1 MTSLCAQ
8 PSDGV
13 AWVTGASSGLGQ
25 ATARLLAQQGW
36 VVIASGRRREPL
48 EALAETFPGRV
59 VACPLDITDAGA
71 TVEVVARMEQ
81 EHGPVALAVL
91 AAGVHQADGL
101 DLDTAQLER
110 VIGTNLMGTA
120 HCLVPLLERMRARGR
135 GQIVVVGSIAGFG
148 PLPTSAAYGA
158 SKAALTHL
166 LGARHR
172 ELKREGVLLQLCSP
186 GFIQTPMIAANRFP
200 TPFLL
205 TPEQA
210 ARQLV
215 YGLSKQGFE
224 RAFPW
229 PVAWATKVLCLLPWG
244 PYLWLTDVATRRW
257 RGR

>member
-8 PSDGV
+8 PVDGV

-48 EALAETFPGRV
+48 EALAETLPGRV
-59 VACPLDITDAGA
+59 VACPLDIRDAGA
-71 TVEVVARMEQ
+71 TTAAVARMEQ

-91 AAGVHQADGL
+91 AAGVHQADGPA
-101 DLDTAQLER
+101 LDTVQLAR
-110 VIGTNLMGTA
+110 VMGTNLMGTA
-120 HCLVPLLERMRARGR
+120 HCLAPLLERMRARGR

-215 YGLSKQGFE
+215 DGLSKQGFE

-229 PVAWATKVLCLLPWG
+229 PVAWATKALCLLPWG
-244 PYLWLTDVATRRW
+244 PYLWLTDVVTRRW